1 MPAND
6 PHQPVA
12 GTGLPL
18 EKPRPATRLH
28 VIVMRD
34 LSQMLWCDLQSDEE
48 RIVFLESGRARDTG
62 IIAQVMVDEIANA
75 FKVRIAA
82 EKLRV
87 KAREAASQCYGFS
100 DGTLK
105 LDYSVVTELRKAL
118 SEYAVAV
125 DA

>member
-1 MPAND
+1 MSTPV
-6 PHQPVA
+6 QP
-12 GTGLPL
+12 
-18 EKPRPATRLH
+18 
-28 VIVMRD
+28 IVMRD

-62 IIAQVMVDEIANA
+62 IIAQVMVDEIVNA
-75 FKVRIAA
+75 FRVRIAA
-82 EKLRV
+82 ENLRV
-87 KAREAASQCYGFS
+87 KARDAASQCYGFT

-105 LDYSVVTELRKAL
+105 LNYSVVTELRKAL